1 MKRVSP
7 SEHAYPDAPA
17 DTTVAQVERA
27 QLCDLFEQV
36 GPHARTLCHGWETR
50 HLAAHLVVREGTPMG
65 ILKSMAG
72 GSGDA
77 DVERLA
83 DERDFASL
91 VDEIRGGPPRLS
103 LFGTGLTDKAFN
115 GLEFLVHHEDVRRAE
130 AGFDRRDLP
139 PWARDEVWRGLSVA
153 LPGLM
158 RKAPVGAALRRSDT
172 GELKVASKKPKAVVV
187 AGLPTELALFAFG
200 RGSVADVS
208 LDGNPADVESLTSA
222 HFGF

>member
-7 SEHAYPDAPA
+7 SEHDYPAAP
-17 DTTVAQVERA
+17 DETSVAQVERA

-36 GPHARTLCHGWETR
+36 GPHAPTLCRGWETH
-50 HLAAHLVVREGTPMG
+50 HLAAHLVVREGTPLG
-65 ILKSMAG
+65 ILKSMAR

-83 DERDFASL
+83 GERDFASL

-115 GLEFLVHHEDVRRAE
+115 GLEFLVHHEDVRRAL
-130 AGFDRRDLP
+130 AGFDLRDLP
-139 PWARDEVWRGLSVA
+139 AWARDEVWSALSLA

-158 RKAPVGAALRRSDT
+158 RKAPVGVALRRSDT

-187 AGLPTELALFAFG
+187 AGLPAELALFAFG

-208 LDGNPADVESLTSA
+208 LDGNPADVKTLASA